1 MPCEDNPGES
11 EVYKQMI
18 KTRIAEEL
26 RFEINGHKIAA
37 KCWGDRCAPPVLA
50 LHGWLDNA
58 ATFNRLAPQLQGMR
72 LIALDLMG
80 HGYSDHRPASMP
92 YYIWD
97 NVMDVL
103 GVADQLGLKQFSLI
117 GHSMGASIASLV
129 AGAFPERVAK
139 LVLIEGVAP
148 LVTDPDETA
157 EQMAVAIKKRIRMQ
171 GRVQKAYGDFE
182 SAVKARMN
190 GRWPVD
196 TAAAEWLVER
206 GLEQRAGGYYWRS
219 DANLMLPSVMRMSE
233 DQVESFLRRVDAAT
247 LLILGEN
254 GIPQSDRR
262 ISLLRNVRT
271 ERLAGGHHLHLE
283 EQAAGLIATLINEFN
298 LV

>member
-1 MPCEDNPGES
+1 MN
-11 EVYKQMI
+11 
-18 KTRIAEEL
+18 KTPVTEEL
-26 RFEINGHKIAA
+26 RFEVNGHQIAA
-37 KCWGDRCAPPVLA
+37 KCWGDRCAAPVLA

-58 ATFNRLAPQLQGMR
+58 ATFNRLAPQLRGIR

-103 GVADQLGLKQFSLI
+103 GVADQLGLEQVSLI
-117 GHSMGASIASLV
+117 GHSMGASIASLI
-129 AGAFPERVAK
+129 AGAFPERINK
-139 LVLIEGVAP
+139 LVLIEGIAP
-148 LVTDPDETA
+148 LVTDPQDTA
-157 EQMAVAIKKRIRMQ
+157 EQMAVAIKKRIRLQ
-171 GRVQKAYGDFE
+171 GRVQKAYSDYE

-196 TAAAEWLVER
+196 SEAAKWLVER
-206 GLEQRAGGYYWRS
+206 GLEQRTGGYYWRS

-233 DQVESFLRRVDAAT
+233 LQVESFLRRVVAAT

-262 ISLLRNVRT
+262 ISLVRNIRT
-271 ERLAGGHHLHLE
+271 EQLAGGHHLHLE

-298 LV
+298 LD

>member
-1 MPCEDNPGES
+1 MCLG
-11 EVYKQMI
+11 
-18 KTRIAEEL
+18 L
-26 RFEINGHKIAA
+26 
-37 KCWGDRCAPPVLA
+37 C
-50 LHGWLDNA
+50 
-58 ATFNRLAPQLQGMR
+58 
-72 LIALDLMG
+72 DL
-80 HGYSDHRPASMP
+80 
-92 YYIWD
+92 
-97 NVMDVL
+97 L
-103 GVADQLGLKQFSLI
+103 GVQLVVLSGRA
-117 GHSMGASIASLV
+117 MGASTATRV
-129 AGAFPERVAK
+129 AGALPERVAK
-139 LVLIEGVAP
+139 LGLLEGIAP
-148 LVTDPDETA
+148 LVTDPDDIVD
-157 EQMAVAIKKRIRMQ
+157 QMAVAIKKRIRMQ

-233 DQVESFLRRVDAAT
+233 DQVESFLRRVDAVT

-283 EQAAGLIATLINEFN
+283 ERAAGLIATLINEFN

>member
-1 MPCEDNPGES
+1 MN
-11 EVYKQMI
+11 
-18 KTRIAEEL
+18 KTPVTEEL
-26 RFEINGHKIAA
+26 RFEVNGHQIAA
-37 KCWGDRCAPPVLA
+37 KCWGDRCATPVLA

-58 ATFNRLAPQLQGMR
+58 ATFNRLAPQLRGIR

-103 GVADQLGLKQFSLI
+103 GVADQLGLEQVSLI
-117 GHSMGASIASLV
+117 GHSMGASIASLI
-129 AGAFPERVAK
+129 AGAFPERINK
-139 LVLIEGVAP
+139 LVLIEGIAP
-148 LVTDPDETA
+148 LVTDPQDTA
-157 EQMAVAIKKRIRMQ
+157 EQMAVAIKKRIRLQ
-171 GRVQKAYGDFE
+171 GRVQKAYSDYE

-196 TAAAEWLVER
+196 SEAAKWLVER
-206 GLEQRAGGYYWRS
+206 GLEQRTGGYYWRS

-233 DQVESFLRRVDAAT
+233 LQVESFLRRVVAAT

-262 ISLLRNVRT
+262 ISLVRNIRT
-271 ERLAGGHHLHLE
+271 EQLAGGHHLHLE

-298 LV
+298 LD